1 MPPGFSTPTQSSKLG
16 GSGFR
21 NWLLIVVCR
30 KVILVEPALVIMQT
44 TRFEAGPPKAGS
56 EANKLAAWL
65 VLGIPHASIIPAS
78 LRLMTISPSP
88 SLRSPLLSAAQQLS
102 S

>member
-65 VLGIPHASIIPAS
+65 VLAIPHASLIPAS
-78 LRLMTISPSP
+78 IRFMLISHSPSVSP
-88 SLRSPLLSAAQQLS
+88 PLLPASQQLS